1 MLLNDFMP
9 EFHFSE
15 RHQAKTTASPHE
27 IFRAITTMDLSESSM
42 VKFLYF
48 LRRMPRTSM
57 TLSGMNK
64 IGFKIIGTTK
74 DKELVIGLI
83 GRFWKPIPEM
93 VDVPTEQFVKFKEKG
108 YAKVALNYFIEETA
122 QGNILSTETRIYC
135 TSVSSRV
142 AFSLYWVMIRPFSGL
157 IRRAM
162 LKGILKGAGQYA
174 T

>member
-15 RHQAKTTASPHE
+15 RHQAKTLASPRD
-27 IFRAITTMDLSESSM
+27 IFRSITTMDLSESSM
-42 VKFLYF
+42 VKFLYY

-57 TLSGMNK
+57 TLAGMNK
-64 IGFKIIGTTK
+64 IGFKIIGTTE

-93 VDVPTEQFVKFKEKG
+93 VDIPTEQFTKFNKKG
-108 YAKVALNYFIEETA
+108 YAKVAFNYFIEETA
-122 QGNILSTETRIYC
+122 QGNVLSTETRIFC
-135 TSVSSRV
+135 TSSSSRV
-142 AFSLYWVMIRPFSGL
+142 AFSVYWAIIRPFSGL